1 MIITPPINT
10 LKKPSNI
17 HMIKVRI
24 PLDQLNKL
32 ERRAIDD
39 NTDLSKVVRKIFD
52 KLN

>member
-1 MIITPPINT
+1 MTITPSTTT

-17 HMIKVRI
+17 HMLKVRI

-39 NTDLSKVVRKIFD
+39 KTDLSKVVRKIFD